1 MDNSDDDVKL
11 EEEIKAE
18 LDRISISSLEIK
30 DDDSDSPLEAWNES
44 QSDSDELP
52 ESVLYCI
59 NFVKNRSKNAESI
72 ILQDLEDTDISS
84 YSLGTDSHNTA
95 DFMNKLTSEYDE
107 HRELLNEEVSFETEK
122 EELDINVTDH
132 DTSQANS
139 GDLNVGEQYS
149 SGDAELILH
158 FEYCEV
164 EERCRQAY
172 EVWENKQKE
181 LEEQEREM
189 LKTQREREEKQY
201 QEEEEERQHLQ
212 KEFEVEKKKL
222 EDIHEQEQCKMNAEL
237 QEQQK
242 VWEEKLKQHEALM
255 RSLQLKVEEERK
267 RFEDQK
273 TKQKLHLLDQQHK
286 AAIKLQTSFRKFV
299 VYKKYNPILK
309 YLREKNKKK
318 EIQYKLEQ
326 EKKENE
332 AKIRERL
339 KEKRKE
345 EEVERKRQEEL
356 QKQKSKAYEKRH
368 EEYEKKKQIL
378 RLERE
383 KQLNIEDTKQREN
396 TTKPVV
402 LEESESHTLNES
414 VENQQRIDEFEKE
427 QVENFA
433 SLLKI
438 DELETVERR
447 ENLVKQQQMDK
458 LKNQEEQKENL
469 AKQLNLDELEKVD
482 KKENISKLQVE
493 ELKKQEQH
501 NEKKRQHEGQSKDQK
516 KEITIGETNKEIN
529 KHEKMKNSENEQDHK
544 KKKPEMG
551 GEKIEEKGKDYE
563 KKNNLETTESK
574 KLAPPSLESKDILGL
589 NVISQYEEWNTDQK
603 KEITVGE
610 NNKEINKHE
619 EMKSRVNKQNQEKK
633 KPEIGG
639 EKIEEKGKDYE
650 QKSNLETTES
660 RKLTPLSLESKDILG
675 LNVISQHG
683 EWNKD
688 QMEITVGENNKEINK
703 HEEMKSSVNKQDQRK
718 KKPEMGGEKMEE
730 NRKDYVQENNL
741 ETLESNDLALSSLEN
756 KETIGLNVM
765 AHAGESGFQ
774 MKENGENFKINILK
788 RSDTLGLSHSIEN
801 DSNAME
807 KEYYGGLLESH
818 KNAGEY
824 CEQDLKSEE
833 TRTSEFV
840 MKDAS
845 EECLECSV
853 DRGYSVK
860 YSLGPLSL
868 PGIVEEKRLA
878 WMKTCNPWSK
888 VFMENQR
895 KKIIVKNRVRAYPA
909 DKMPPLKPNAILQ
922 CGLWSTLQQVTTIM
936 FQDLPGCSLS
946 TLSECPSLQFLSLRH
961 CGLTALD
968 GLGNCK
974 DLRYIDVQENNIQY
988 INCENLENLC
998 ILLLNKNQLT
1008 SLHGLDGCNNIR
1020 NLELSYNKI
1029 TQIGGLESLKNLQQ
1043 LSVAH
1048 NQLISSKGLGET
1060 PTLMHLDCSYNHL
1073 SELEGIENCGLLQ
1086 SLKLQGNNLS
1096 EVPRLENHV
1105 LLRELY
1111 LDDNSISTVEKLSS
1125 YWLPLLQIFTVSQNS
1140 LKTIASLS
1148 QFVSLE
1154 KMDISN
1160 NCLSELTSIIRCL
1173 DGCYS
1178 LCELSLSG
1186 NPLLQ
1191 EKNWR
1196 YSLLET
1202 LPALRLLNGEVLNFE
1217 SELSKEEVPQVKPE
1231 SFLTLCQN
1239 QIKEFNLLTEKYVAK
1254 ERNVFSLDSAQ
1265 NLCCYLKEL
1274 MKISNEFRYVHEHG
1288 TLTIID
1294 SDELETKQDHL
1305 IQRTKDSSHQNTLFI
1320 SGVEENKQDTW
1331 DFSERWIDSGQN
1343 HSLFISPSINDYAE
1357 KKNQECVMDL
1367 KRTECYIKPEK
1378 GEDTKRNIP
1387 EISEISRQVE
1397 RKHQNIQ
1404 SDEKNAAA
1412 AIIQAHW
1419 RGYVIRRE
1427 INLYIRLHEAA
1438 TLIQSAWR
1446 NYYPKRKIT
1455 FKKEEGITVD
1465 TDGLRNKA
1473 AILIQAVWKGFL
1485 LRKKLSKA
1493 LAAIKNE
1500 DLEDDYEEINLSDFT
1515 FNEHPEYLRNDDN
1528 SPNLTRQLPQAWQCN
1543 KRENSFSQECA
1554 QLSSKSESGSLSCQS
1569 DLKSCKKIPSK
1580 SEKEEQIS
1588 EEWGF
1593 KNISTAQLMLKRA
1606 KKMKSCKT
1614 RNQKLDPAVRLAL
1627 FKNNENK
1634 HLPVKPP
1641 RKTLPARV
1649 GYFEAQEEEAV
1660 WMESTS
1666 TEKIESRREFTYQWL
1681 HTQVGGY
1688 ETTSS
1693 RNMKCNRFLPELDP
1707 DVLSGGR
1714 VQLVASLVSREDTDL
1729 DLVSMTSGSALT
1741 QNRGKNNQAH
1751 RHSAGSSTKVPV
1763 PVKTNARPFKKE
1775 RISFRDHPMQL
1786 SGGWGSGKKQ
1796 GKTFN

>member
-1 MDNSDDDVKL
+1 MMDNSDDDVKL

-18 LDRISISSLEIK
+18 LDRISISSLEMK
-30 DDDSDSPLEAWNES
+30 DYDSDSPLEAWNES

-59 NFVKNRSKNAESI
+59 NFVKNRSKNAENI

-84 YSLGTDSHNTA
+84 YSLGTDSQNAT
-95 DFMNKLTSEYDE
+95 DFLNKLTSECDE
-107 HRELLNEEVSFETEK
+107 HLELLKEGVSYETEK
-122 EELDINVTDH
+122 EELDINDTDH
-132 DTSQANS
+132 DTSQAGS
-139 GDLNVGEQYS
+139 GDLHVGEQYT
-149 SGDAELILH
+149 SGDAKLILH

-164 EERCRQAY
+164 EERCRQ
-172 EVWENKQKE
+172 EFKIWENKQKE

-222 EDIHEQEQCKMNAEL
+222 DNIYQQEQCKMNAEL

-242 VWEEKLKQHEALM
+242 VWEEKLKQHEALI

-267 RFEDQK
+267 LFEDQK
-273 TKQKLHLLDQQHK
+273 TKQKQHLLEQRQK
-286 AAIKLQTSFRKFV
+286 AAIKLQASFRKFV

-309 YLREKNKKK
+309 DLREKNKRK

-339 KEKRKE
+339 KEKKKE

-356 QKQKSKAYEKRH
+356 RKQKCKAYERRH

-383 KQLNIEDTKQREN
+383 KQLNMEDSKLKEN
-396 TTKPVV
+396 TAKPVA
-402 LEESESHTLNES
+402 LEELESHTFNES
-414 VENQQRIDEFEKE
+414 IEKQPRVDEFEKE

-447 ENLVKQQQMDK
+447 ENLMKQQQMDK
-458 LKNQEEQKENL
+458 LKDQEEEKENL
-469 AKQLNLDELEKVD
+469 AKHV
-482 KKENISKLQVE
+482 
-493 ELKKQEQH
+493 
-501 NEKKRQHEGQSKDQK
+501 
-516 KEITIGETNKEIN
+516 NKED
-529 KHEKMKNSENEQDHK
+529 QK

-551 GEKIEEKGKDYE
+551 GEKIEEKGEDYE
-563 KKNNLETTESK
+563 QKNNLETTESK

-589 NVISQYEEWNTDQK
+589 NVIAQHEEQNKHQT
-603 KEITVGE
+603 KEITVRE
-610 NNKEINKHE
+610 NTEISNHE
-619 EMKSRVNKQNQEKK
+619 EMKSSVSKQDQKK
-633 KPEIGG
+633 KDPEMRG
-639 EKIEEKGKDYE
+639 EKIEEKG
-650 QKSNLETTES
+650 
-660 RKLTPLSLESKDILG
+660 
-675 LNVISQHG
+675 
-683 EWNKD
+683 
-688 QMEITVGENNKEINK
+688 
-703 HEEMKSSVNKQDQRK
+703 
-718 KKPEMGGEKMEE
+718 
-730 NRKDYVQENNL
+730 KDYVQENNL
-741 ETLESNDLALSSLEN
+741 ETLESKDLALSTLES
-756 KETIGLNVM
+756 KETMGLNVM
-765 AHAGESGFQ
+765 AHLVESGYQ
-774 MKENGENFKINILK
+774 MKENSENFKINILK
-788 RSDTLGLSHSIEN
+788 KSETIVLSDSFAN
-801 DSNAME
+801 DGNAME
-807 KEYYGGLLESH
+807 REYYVGLLEYH
-818 KNAGEY
+818 KDAGEY
-824 CEQDLKSEE
+824 CVQDIKSEE

-845 EECLECSV
+845 KECLEFSV
-853 DRGYSVK
+853 NRGCAVK
-860 YSLGPLSL
+860 NSAGPLSL
-868 PGIVEEKRLA
+868 PEIVEERRLA

-888 VFMENQR
+888 VLMENQR
-895 KKIIVKNRVRAYPA
+895 KKITEKNRVRIYPA

-946 TLSECPSLQFLSLRH
+946 TLSECPRLQFLSLRH

-974 DLRYIDVQENNIQY
+974 DLQYIDVQENNIQH
-988 INCENLENLC
+988 INCENLENIC

-1008 SLHGLDGCNNIR
+1008 SLHGLDGCSNIR

-1029 TQIGGLESLKNLQQ
+1029 TQIGNNRYFRVVILVHFLGLSGSYSSYFYLVWLKGYGCCCGWITNFISNLRSNIICLLLNKSIFMKYIKWNCGLESLKNLQQ

-1048 NQLISSKGLGET
+1048 NQLISSKGLGEA
-1060 PTLMHLDCSYNHL
+1060 PTLMFLDCSYNHL

-1096 EVPRLENHV
+1096 EVPRLENQV

-1111 LDDNSISTVEKLSS
+1111 LDDNNISTVENLSS

-1173 DGCYS
+1173 DGCHGLY
-1178 LCELSLSG
+1178 ELSLSG

-1191 EKNWR
+1191 EKKWR

-1202 LPALRLLNGEVLNFE
+1202 LPALRVLNGEVLNFE
-1217 SELSKEEVPQVKPE
+1217 AEFSKEEIPQVKSG

-1239 QIKEFNLLTEKYVAK
+1239 QIKKLNLLTEKYVSK
-1254 ERNVFSLDSAQ
+1254 ERNVFCLDSAQ

-1274 MKISNEFRYVHEHG
+1274 MKISNEFRYAHEYG
-1288 TLTIID
+1288 DLTIID
-1294 SDELETKQDHL
+1294 SNEPEIKQNHL
-1305 IQRTKDSSHQNTLFI
+1305 IQRAKDSSHQNTLFI
-1320 SGVEENKQDTW
+1320 SDVEENKQDTW
-1331 DFSERWIDSGQN
+1331 DFSERWIDSGRSD
-1343 HSLFISPSINDYAE
+1343 SLFINPSINDYPE
-1357 KKNQECVMDL
+1357 KKNQECLMDL
-1367 KRTECYIKPEK
+1367 KRTECYIEPEK
-1378 GEDTKRNIP
+1378 DENTKLSKVFTERNTL
-1387 EISEISRQVE
+1387 EISEFPQLE

-1404 SDEKNAAA
+1404 GSEKNAAA

-1446 NYYPKRKIT
+1446 NYYTKRKIT
-1455 FKKEEGITVD
+1455 FKKEESVNVD

-1493 LAAIKNE
+1493 LAAIKSE
-1500 DLEDDYEEINLSDFT
+1500 DLEEDYEEINLSDFT
-1515 FNEHPEYLRNDDN
+1515 FNEHPEYLRSDDN
-1528 SPNLTRQLPQAWQCN
+1528 SPKLTRQLPQAWQCS
-1543 KRENSFSQECA
+1543 KRENSFSQDYA

-1569 DLKSCKKIPSK
+1569 DLKSSRKIPSK

-1593 KNISTAQLMLKRA
+1593 KNVSTAQLMLKRA

-1614 RNQKLDPAVRLAL
+1614 RNQNLDPAVRLAL

-1660 WMESTS
+1660 CMESTS
-1666 TEKIESRREFTYQWL
+1666 TEKIERRREFTYQWL

-1763 PVKTNARPFKKE
+1763 PVKTNARPFTKE
-1775 RISFRDHPMQL
+1775 RISFRDHPVQL

-1796 GKTFN
+1796 RKTFN